1 MTKLPWTKEKIIAAV
16 EAEVEPDAPGKV
28 SIKPLSR
35 HAFERLT
42 QGKDN
47 LSSAQK
53 GCLSHLLASVER
65 AINSRGDLSAAFD
78 EALVSFE
85 REQKAAEHSIRK
97 K

>member
-1 MTKLPWTKEKIIAAV
+1 MTELLWTKEKIIAAV
-16 EAEVEPDAPGKV
+16 EAEVEPDTPGKV
-28 SIKPLSR
+28 SNKPLSR
-35 HAFERLT
+35 HVFEQLT
-42 QGKDN
+42 QGKD

-85 REQKAAEHSIRK
+85 REQKAAERGERK